1 MITHTPATR
10 RRSRLRSKAARLRS
24 GVIVIAFAIAAGATA
39 NAVPASPAE
48 RTERSPS
55 RADVRP
61 AASPVVMAGR
71 AACPARP
78 RFNSVIDADG
88 RTSFFYRPQPG
99 QTIVGA
105 RGRGTGRVRTLM
117 TTARGRAALPRGEI
131 TTDRVV
137 DASRLPW
144 FARKAGPRRVVAA
157 ILANADSRSYAGIRL
172 AYSPKAGTYAK
183 LILPAGTVRTT
194 SAGCTTITG
203 YPTIYAQ
210 NIRRGGGGTTTDPGD
225 PATPTDPEPTV
236 DVGPAFRLVL
246 ALPRDQQEPP
256 GAVAAIR
263 SEAGAVTAWFARQSA
278 NGALPR
284 WVRTASG
291 QIDVRVV
298 RLPKTTAEYTA
309 GDHHGVLADVRGV
322 ARPTRGVV
330 ADVVWIDAGSP
341 AGQPCGVSVG
351 GRTDADASRPMGSVL
366 WEAAC
371 DVRPNADWGWPYGGT
386 YLLAH
391 EMTHL
396 FGAARACAPHN
407 DGSGH
412 VTDSSKDIISA
423 TGRDWDDLRLDPGYD
438 DYLFTGDECDI
449 ARSPMWTVTPTRPAG

>member
-1 MITHTPATR
+1 MITRTAACHRPGAH
-10 RRSRLRSKAARLRS
+10 SRVRDRWGRALAMLAVAV
-24 GVIVIAFAIAAGATA
+24 GVAVA
-39 NAVPASPAE
+39 AVPASPAG
-48 RTERSPS
+48 RAGHSVVSTPVSPIVT
-55 RADVRP
+55 AD
-61 AASPVVMAGR
+61 R

-78 RFNSVIDADG
+78 RFNSVIDVDG

-105 RGRGTGRVRTLM
+105 RSRGTGRVRTLM
-117 TTARGRAALPRGEI
+117 TTARGRAGLPRVEI
-131 TTDRVV
+131 TTDRVI

-144 FARKAGPRRVVAA
+144 FARKVGPRRVTAA
-157 ILANADSRSYAGIRL
+157 ILTNADSRSYAGVRL
-172 AYSPKAGTYAK
+172 AYAPKAGTYAK

-194 SAGCTTITG
+194 SAGCATITG

-210 NIRRGGGGTTTDPGD
+210 NIRRGAGDGASTDPGGAAD
-225 PATPTDPEPTV
+225 PANPEPTA

-246 ALPRDQQEPP
+246 ALPRDQQEPA
-256 GAVAAIR
+256 GAVGAIR
-263 SEAGAVTAWFARQSA
+263 SEADAVTAWFARQSA
-278 NGALPR
+278 NGARPR
-284 WVRTASG
+284 WIRTASG

-298 RLPKTTAEYTA
+298 HLPKTTAQYTA
-309 GDHHGVLADVRGV
+309 GDHHGVLSDVRSA
-322 ARPTRGVV
+322 ARPTQGVV
-330 ADVVWIDAGSP
+330 ADLVWIDAGSP
-341 AGQPCGVSVG
+341 GRQPCGVSVG
-351 GRTDADASRPMGSVL
+351 GGRSDADAARPEGSVL

-412 VTDSSKDIISA
+412 VTDSPKDIISSV
-423 TGRDWDDLRLDPGYD
+423 GRDWDDLRLDPGYD
-438 DYLFTGDECDI
+438 DYLFTGDDCDI
-449 ARSPMWTVTPTRPAG
+449 ARSPMWTVTPSRPSG